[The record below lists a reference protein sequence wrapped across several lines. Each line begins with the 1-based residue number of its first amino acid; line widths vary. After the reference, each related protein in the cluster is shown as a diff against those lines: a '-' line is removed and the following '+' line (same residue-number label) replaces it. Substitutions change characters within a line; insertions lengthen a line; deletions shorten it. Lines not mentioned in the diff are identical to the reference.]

1 MEDGVSHS
9 LVAALR
15 AVPSLRML
23 DDRTLL
29 AIVGD
34 SANLF
39 WRADSHVFAK
49 GSPADGLYIVVSGSV
64 RVLGDGGV
72 EVGVLRAGDFF
83 GELSL
88 LQGAAHGRDVV
99 AAEDTELMVVA
110 KECFDNLVE
119 RNPEVARSIRE
130 TAAMRGAPAE
140 GADSATPT
148 LRVAGYAG
156 DSSAT
161 DRSSRS
167 S

>member
-1 MEDGVSHS
+1 MEDRVSHS

-15 AVPSLRML
+15 AVPSLQIL

-39 WRADSHVFAK
+39 WRGGSQVFAK
-49 GSPADGLYIVVSGSV
+49 GTPADGLYIVVSGSV

-72 EVGVLRAGDFF
+72 EIGVLRAGDFF

-88 LQGAAHGRDVV
+88 LQGAAHGRDVM

-110 KECFDNLVE
+110 KECFDDLIE
-119 RNPEVARSIRE
+119 RNPELARSIRE
-130 TAAMRGAPAE
+130 TAALRGAPAQNV
-140 GADSATPT
+140 PT
-148 LRVAGYAG
+148 
-156 DSSAT
+156 
-161 DRSSRS
+161 
-167 S
+167 